1 MRSSYATT
9 IRDLGTALGLSL
21 LVTPRK
27 SPVIE
32 AIDEAIREC
41 RLGRSSSY
49 SPDRF
54 NDHCEALDKL
64 YEARR
69 LVAGERA

>member
-1 MRSSYATT
+1 MSARSYATT
-9 IRDLGTALGLSL
+9 ARDLALSL
-21 LVTPRK
+21 MVTPRK
-27 SPVIE
+27 SPVRE

-41 RLGRSSSY
+41 KAARREAVVMEH
-49 SPDRF
+49 F
-54 NDHCEALDKL
+54 NNAADALDKL